1 MSRMKLNF
9 AEGVCEALCGGPQKK
24 RDGSKTRVGREEE
37 TDSEKEINELKVLYL
52 FVLLDQFVV

>member
-1 MSRMKLNF
+1 MRPS
-9 AEGVCEALCGGPQKK
+9 AEAPKK

-52 FVLLDQFVV
+52 FVLFDQFVV